1 MLKLEATATFKI
13 KSGSSPNL
21 GLGLTSLISM
31 KNRINIVGSVFHGCI
46 HPPNSVL
53 YYINNLPLSNISVAI
68 TNIF

>member
-13 KSGSSPNL
+13 KSGSSPNS

-31 KNRINIVGSVFHGCI
+31 KNRINIFDSVFHDCI

-53 YYINNLPLSNISVAI
+53 YYINNLLLSNISVAI